1 MNVYDFDKTISKKD
15 SAAEFFKHC
24 LKKYPAITSILPKL
38 AQAFVL
44 QKQNKISRTEM
55 KTVLY
60 QYLKHVPDIE
70 AEAKLFWDQNMDLIQ
85 PWYIAQQKKNDL
97 IISAS
102 PNFLIKEICERLEV
116 EWMASPLNI
125 ETFQYDGLNNWGSE
139 KVRRFYERYPE
150 GIIESF
156 YSDHLSDSPL
166 AKIAMKAYLVK
177 GEQIQAWPIKHLV
190 EDKHYE

>member
-15 SAAEFFKHC
+15 SASEFFKHC
-24 LKKYPAITSILPKL
+24 LRKYPKVSSVLPEL
-38 AQAFVL
+38 AKAYIL
-44 QKQNKISRTEM
+44 QKQKKISRTEM

-60 QYLKHVPDIE
+60 QYLKFVPDVR
-70 AEAKLFWDQNMDLIQ
+70 AEAKIFWDKNMDLIQ
-85 PWYIAQQKKNDL
+85 PWYMKQQQKNDL

-102 PNFLIKEICERLEV
+102 PDFLIAEVCQRLQV
-116 EWMASPLNI
+116 DWLASPLNI
-125 ETFQYDGLNNWGSE
+125 ETLQYDGLNNWGSE
-139 KVRRFYERYPE
+139 KFLRFYEAYLD
-150 GIIESF
+150 GLIESF

-177 GEQIQAWPIKHLV
+177 DDRITAWPIKYLV